1 MAGKGNMRFREFLI
15 EYSRAKTAE
24 MVGNKLILALADDHS
39 IDLPRPVF
47 AARNTVRRFRLHERN
62 RPGAKT
68 VQDAISAA
76 INKMMTPE
84 ERATLTDQILAAI
97 EEKDPTPNKAYTPW
111 LARMYANGF
120 VSIEDINRD
129 NLLSLYDTAKK
140 RRMLKPE
147 HNDINSFKHY
157 INFEY
162 TMENVYDNLLGAE
175 QEPEDK
181 GQAKKVYEDSNVTVI
196 VPQDEAAACRY
207 GRGTRWCTA
216 ATRGQNYFDMYNKKG
231 PLYILIPKHPE
242 HPNEKYQLHFSTEQ
256 YMDENDNQV
265 DLTYILKQRFPEL
278 LELFKRIAPEIK
290 DDIRFVDTETIQQ
303 LLDDVKEAGELYIG
317 AILNTSEDRGETL
330 LRNGDIDALK
340 QVLNVTTADIE
351 EYEKT
356 RGGWNRRRFGT
367 ADLPYIMKSIALGDD
382 QNKSD
387 FVNNWIWGIYH
398 RMEKIDGAWVLGR

>member
-1 MAGKGNMRFREFLI
+1 MRFREFLI

-39 IDLPRPVF
+39 MDLPRPIHT
-47 AARNTVRRFRLHERN
+47 ARNIVKSLRVHLPYTGRLEYPIPPELLN
-62 RPGAKT
+62 SKIP
-68 VQDAISAA
+68 
-76 INKMMTPE
+76 PE
-84 ERATLTDQILAAI
+84 EQATLTDQILAAI
-97 EEKDPTPNKAYTPW
+97 EDKDPTPNKAYTPW
-111 LARMYANGF
+111 LARMYANGS

-157 INFEY
+157 INFKY

-196 VPQDEAAACRY
+196 VPEDKAAACRY

-216 ATRGQNYFDMYNKKG
+216 ATRGQNYFDMYNKDG

-256 YMDENDNQV
+256 YMDENDEQV

-278 LELFKRIAPEIK
+278 LELFKRIAPEIN
-290 DDIRFVDTETIQQ
+290 DDIRFADTETIQK
-303 LLDDVKEAGELYIG
+303 LLDDIKEAGELYIRSFRSSRR
-317 AILNTSEDRGETL
+317 LETL

-340 QVLNVTTADIE
+340 QVLNVTTDDIE

-356 RGGWNRRRFGT
+356 RGGWNRRR
-367 ADLPYIMKSIALGDD
+367 AA
-382 QNKSD
+382 
-387 FVNNWIWGIYH
+387 
-398 RMEKIDGAWVLGR
+398 